1 MHIYFRFKK
10 YIIYDS
16 ILSRMINTT
25 PKYNYN
31 IYMCIYIYIYT
42 YIIRYK
48 CACPPYLSGTP
59 PHGSLPTKL
68 DTSDTIA
75 WPPN

>member
-31 IYMCIYIYIYT
+31 IYMCIYIYIHILYDINVHVLLIYQGLHHT
-42 YIIRYK
+42 V
-48 CACPPYLSGTP
+48 ACLQ
-59 PHGSLPTKL
+59 
-68 DTSDTIA
+68 
-75 WPPN
+75 N